1 MYTLLCGYPPFE
13 GINTEHL
20 VNKIKAGKFTFP
32 SFYYYL
38 SLFFLK
44 ATEWN
49 TISNAAKELIKK
61 LLMYDFNKRINAKQA
76 LRDI

>member
-20 VNKIKAGKFTFP
+20 VNKIKGGKFTFP
-32 SFYYYL
+32 CIFL
-38 SLFFLK
+38 LLFVWSLKK

-49 TISNAAKELIKK
+49 TISNPAKELIKK
-61 LLMYDFNKRINAKQA
+61 LLTYDYNKRINAK
-76 LRDI
+76 